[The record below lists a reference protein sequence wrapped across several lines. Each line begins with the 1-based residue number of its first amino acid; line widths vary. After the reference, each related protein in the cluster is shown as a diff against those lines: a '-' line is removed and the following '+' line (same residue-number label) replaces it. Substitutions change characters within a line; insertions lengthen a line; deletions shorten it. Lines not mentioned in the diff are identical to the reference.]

1 MAERGS
7 GFGIPSGAWVSGTS
21 MNDERIRGFVR
32 HYDALTS
39 LYTVTVVQSDRRETI
54 GRTVFAKE
62 GQIAAL
68 PDSSETKDAEALRD
82 LIDLALSVRDEAW
95 FYELTAELIALEAT
109 SKRGTLSAPL

>member
-1 MAERGS
+1 MAENVS

-39 LYTVTVVQSDRRETI
+39 LYTVTVVQSDRKETI

-62 GQIAAL
+62 GQIAELA
-68 PDSSETKDAEALRD
+68 ETGSKDAEALRD
-82 LIDLALSVRDEAW
+82 LVDLALSVRDEVW

-109 SKRGTLSAPL
+109 SKRRSLATPL